1 MKLGEKQTE
10 NLMQKYANQRMSM
23 EEILR
28 TSYSNK
34 KDLPNRVSED
44 EFIKSFAKFILAK
57 KGEVLRNNNAI
68 LVIYKD
74 ESTQTTAV
82 VDMFSVEELMKA
94 AAIDFY
100 VFMAK
105 LAEMGYKKAKTY
117 TNGPTNKRFHE
128 TMLKAISTLE
138 AADDPDYGEYM
149 IVVDLTKFKDK

>member
-1 MKLGEKQTE
+1 MKLSEKQTE
-10 NLMQKYANQRMSM
+10 NLMRKYANQRMSM

-74 ESTQTTAV
+74 ESTQTTAMF
-82 VDMFSVEELMKA
+82 DMFSVEELMKA

>member
-1 MKLGEKQTE
+1 MKLSEKQTE
-10 NLMQKYANQRMSM
+10 NLMRKYANQRMSM

-44 EFIKSFAKFILAK
+44 EFIKSFANFILAK
-57 KGEVLRNNNAI
+57 KGEVFRNNNAV
-68 LVIYKD
+68 LLIYKD
-74 ESTQTTAV
+74 ESTKTMAV
-82 VDMFSVEELMKA
+82 FDMFSVEELMKA

-100 VFMAK
+100 VFMVK

-128 TMLKAISTLE
+128 MMLKSISTLE
-138 AADDPDYGEYM
+138 PADDPDYGEYM

>member
-10 NLMQKYANQRMSM
+10 SLMRRYANKRMSM

-44 EFIKSFAKFILAK
+44 EFIKSFARFVVSK

-74 ESTQTTAV
+74 ESTQTTAMF
-82 VDMFSVEELMKA
+82 DMFSVEELMKA

>member
-1 MKLGEKQTE
+1 MKLSEKQTE
-10 NLMQKYANQRMSM
+10 NLMRRYANQRMSV

-34 KDLPNRVSED
+34 KDLPNRVNED
-44 EFIKSFAKFILAK
+44 EFIDSFAKFMLAK

-74 ESTQTTAV
+74 ESTQTMAV
-82 VDMFSVEELMKA
+82 FDMFSVEELMKA

-128 TMLKAISTLE
+128 TMLKDISTFE
-138 AADDPDYGEYM
+138 PADDPDYGEYM
-149 IVVDLTKFKDK
+149 IIVDLTKFKGK